1 MKSHIISGLSTQEL
15 TSHVDSRGK
24 FTRLFDTDWFGLN
37 FQEIKQINYSFNP
50 KILTLRGMH
59 FQVQGEPE
67 QKIITL
73 LNGSIFIGIID
84 LRADSLTYLNTHT
97 EILDMTRPKSI
108 LVPSGCATGW
118 LTLAE
123 NSSIHYA
130 MTSRFEDN
138 RYSGYRFDDPRFGIL
153 WPARPLLVSEQDLSW
168 PLFGSD

>member
-1 MKSHIISGLSTQEL
+1 
-15 TSHVDSRGK
+15 
-24 FTRLFDTDWFGLN
+24 
-37 FQEIKQINYSFNP
+37 
-50 KILTLRGMH
+50 MH

-84 LRADSLTYLNTHT
+84 LRLDSLTYLNTHT

-138 RYSGYRFDDPRFGIL
+138 KYSGYRFDDPRFGIP

-168 PLFGSD
+168 SLFGSD